1 MTVSTLEIPTSATLF
16 APDSE
21 PSPAYVLRG
30 GTPLRGEVT
39 VRGAKNAALPIIAAT
54 LLTDDPCRIENVPDI
69 ADIHTMLE
77 VLEHLGARVEFE
89 RATGTLT
96 IQADHIRSRT
106 TPAELATRMRASFLV
121 MGPLLARFG
130 QASTFQPGGCA
141 IGARPLDVHSQ
152 GFRRLGAQVAVVDER
167 FNASGELQGASFI
180 LDYPSHTGTENVIMA
195 AVLADGE
202 TVIDNASIEPEVLDL
217 VRFLRA
223 MGARIAWPGATKVAV
238 QGVPKLHGT
247 AFRLM
252 PDRIEAGTYLL
263 AGAITGGDVTVTNTV
278 PDHLKAM
285 LAKLVEVGATVD
297 VSDHTIRVSTARPLS
312 AVDVRTYPY
321 PGFPT
326 DLQQPFTALLTQAD
340 GESVVHETIFEGRLN
355 YASELVKLGAD
366 IEVVGQSAHVRGRT
380 ALRGTTVDA
389 LNLRAGAAMV
399 LAGLAAEGETVVENA
414 QHIERG
420 YTHFADTLRA
430 LGADMVVERSSVA

>member
-1 MTVSTLEIPTSATLF
+1 MTVSTLDMPIAVAVA
-16 APDSE
+16 APGPDVVRTY
-21 PSPAYVLRG
+21 AVRG
-30 GTPLRGEVT
+30 GTPLRGEVAI
-39 VRGAKNAALPIIAAT
+39 RGAKNAALPIIAAT

-77 VLEHLGARVEFE
+77 VLEHLGARVDFE
-89 RATGTLT
+89 RATGMLT

-106 TPAELATRMRASFLV
+106 TPADLATRMRASFLV

-152 GFRRLGAQVAVVDER
+152 GFRHLGAQVAVVDDR
-167 FNASGELQGASFI
+167 FSASGQLQGASFV

-195 AVLADGE
+195 AVLAEGE

-217 VRFLRA
+217 VQFLRA

-247 AFRLM
+247 AYRLM

-263 AGAITGGDVTVTNTV
+263 AGAITGGDVTVTRTV
-278 PDHLKAM
+278 PSHLQAV
-285 LAKLVEVGATVD
+285 LAKLAEAGASVD
-297 VSDHTIRVSTARPLS
+297 VVDHTIRVTAPRPLS

-326 DLQQPFTALLTQAD
+326 DLQQPFTALLTQAE
-340 GESVVHETIFEGRLN
+340 GESVVNETIFEGRLN

-366 IEVVGQSAHVRGRT
+366 IRVVGQSAAVRGPT
-380 ALRGTTVDA
+380 ALRGARVDA
-389 LNLRAGAAMV
+389 LNLRAGAAIV
-399 LAGLAAEGETVVENA
+399 LAGLAAEGDSIVDNV

-420 YTHFADTLRA
+420 YTDFADTLRG
-430 LGADMVVERSSVA
+430 LGADIAPRAASA

>member
-1 MTVSTLEIPTSATLF
+1 MTVTTLDMP
-16 APDSE
+16 APVALASPDPIA
-21 PSPAYVLRG
+21 PSYALRG
-30 GTPLRGEVT
+30 GTPLRGEVEI
-39 VRGAKNAALPIIAAT
+39 RGAKNAALPIIAAT
-54 LLTDDPCRIENVPDI
+54 LLTDDACRIENVPDI

-77 VLEHLGARVEFE
+77 VLEHLGARVAFD
-89 RATGTLT
+89 RAAGALT

-106 TPAELATRMRASFLV
+106 TPADLATRMRASFLV

-152 GFRRLGAQVAVVDER
+152 GFRHLGAQVAVVDDR
-167 FNASGELQGASFI
+167 FSASGELRGASFV
-180 LDYPSHTGTENVIMA
+180 LDYPSHTGTENILMA
-195 AVLADGE
+195 AVLAEGE

-217 VRFLRA
+217 VAFLRA
-223 MGARIAWPGATKVAV
+223 MGARIAWPGATKVAI
-238 QGVPKLHGT
+238 QGVPRLHGT
-247 AFRLM
+247 AYRLM

-263 AGAITGGDVTVTNTV
+263 AGAVTGGDVTVTRTA
-278 PDHLKAM
+278 PEHLRAV
-285 LAKLVEVGATVD
+285 LAKLDEAGVRVD
-297 VSDHTIRVSTARPLS
+297 VADHAIRVTTPRPLA

-326 DLQQPFTALLTQAD
+326 DLQQPFTALLTQAE

-366 IEVVGQSAHVRGRT
+366 IRVVGQSAHVRGRT
-380 ALRGTTVDA
+380 NLRGAHVDA
-389 LNLRAGAAMV
+389 LNLRAGAAV
-399 LAGLAAEGETVVENA
+399 ALAGLAAEGESIVANV

-420 YTHFADTLRA
+420 YTAFAETLRD
-430 LGADMVVERSSVA
+430 LGADIAVVAEPSAS